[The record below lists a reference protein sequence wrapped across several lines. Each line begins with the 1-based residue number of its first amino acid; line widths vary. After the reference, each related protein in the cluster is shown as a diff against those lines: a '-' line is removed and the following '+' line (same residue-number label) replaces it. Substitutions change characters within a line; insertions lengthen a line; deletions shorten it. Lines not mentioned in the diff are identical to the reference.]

1 MADSTSV
8 TAALATL
15 QAAGWNV
22 TPNNTYQG
30 AGVLNASQQAWV
42 QSSVSAAGKRS
53 QIPFRLFGQMQ
64 NSAGLLGATV
74 HATYEVPFDWIAV
87 RLHVEN
93 MASTAQINVLA
104 ALAVSNDGIAAPT
117 APSGAWNNVLFSGTA
132 AHATT
137 ACTSGAGTN
146 DAIPTDL
153 VSDWLALP
161 SIPRTDG
168 GTGRIIMLRQYVPAA
183 GNTTGN
189 RADIAST
196 SIALSVLKAKGW
208 FKSGDFVT
216 TPAGFTTPSEWTM
229 VPCVWFEFL
238 SASGAIVLMASGD
251 STIQGS
257 DGGPMPNVG
266 GGARLASETLYGSVA
281 LLNGGWASQMSN
293 NYYTNSLAKLAA
305 IKPTLA
311 AYCPWSPNDT
321 DKYTAAG
328 ITRMQQQA
336 LLWLTACRAAGSTPI
351 LLTPN
356 PANGLDS
363 TQEGFRRQIVV
374 WVKSVCSA
382 GMATLGDRDAVY
394 TDYSTNTGGY
404 KAGLFA
410 TALHPNA
417 TGYALEAT
425 LVWLPLLR

>member
-1 MADSTSV
+1 MTITTNGAVTGVIQAD
-8 TAALATL
+8 
-15 QAAGWNV
+15 QAAW
-22 TPNNTYQG
+22 
-30 AGVLNASQQAWV
+30 LASL
-42 QSSVSAAGKRS
+42 VSGAGKRS
-53 QIPFRLFGQMQ
+53 QIPFRLFGALQ
-64 NSAGLLGATV
+64 NSAGLLGVTA
-74 HATYEVPFDWIAV
+74 HATYEVPFDWVAV

-104 ALAVSNDGIAAPT
+104 ALAVSNDGTAAPT

-161 SIPRTDG
+161 SMPRTDG

-196 SIALSVLKAKGW
+196 STALSVLKAKGW
-208 FKSGDFVT
+208 FKAGDFVT

-229 VPCVWFEFL
+229 VPAVWLEFL
-238 SASGAIVLMASGD
+238 SASGAIVLMTSGD
-251 STIQGS
+251 STLQGS
-257 DGGPMPNVG
+257 DGGPMPNVAS
-266 GGARLASETLYGSVA
+266 GARLASETLYGSVA
-281 LLNGGWASQMSN
+281 LLNGGWASQTSTAF
-293 NYYTNSLAKLAA
+293 YTNALAKLTA

-311 AYCPWSPNDT
+311 AYCPWSPNDA

-356 PANGLDS
+356 PANGLNS
-363 TQEGFRRQIVV
+363 TQEGFRRQMVA

-417 TGYALEAT
+417 TGYALEET
-425 LVWLPLLR
+425 QVWLPLLR